1 MTGSVAEELEV
12 EKAVR
17 RAVFMALK
25 WAMGFTLPTILRSS
39 GRTRNMWMARA
50 RRTVKK

>member
-1 MTGSVAEELEV
+1 MLTVAPSGSVKLAVFLLTPALSWTQRMVTGRVAEELEV

-25 WAMGFTLPTILRSS
+25 
-39 GRTRNMWMARA
+39 
-50 RRTVKK
+50 